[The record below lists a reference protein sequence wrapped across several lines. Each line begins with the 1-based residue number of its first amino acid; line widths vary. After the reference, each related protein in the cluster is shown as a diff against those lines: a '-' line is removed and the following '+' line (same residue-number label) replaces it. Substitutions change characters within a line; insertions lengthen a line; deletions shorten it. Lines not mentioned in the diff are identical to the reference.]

1 MANNRAQ
8 ILITAVDQTRR
19 AFQSINGSLTQ
30 LRDQAGQVG
39 AVLSRIGGAIG
50 IGLGVR
56 ELVAVADQ
64 YKNLQARLKLA
75 VTSQEEFNRADA
87 ALFDIAQRNR
97 APLAETITLYA
108 RLAPSVQALGRSQ
121 ADVLAATDA
130 IGQAVSL
137 SGASAEAA
145 AGALMQ
151 LGQAFASGQL
161 RGEEFNSVV
170 EQTPRLA
177 QAIADG
183 MGVPLGSLRALAQE
197 GKITSAAVL
206 DSLLNQR
213 ERLTEEYASL
223 PDTVE
228 GAFTRLRNAF
238 QRAFGERDA
247 NSGLTAGL
255 AQAIQLVAKHLDLL
269 INLAG
274 VVLVAAF
281 GRMAGAFA
289 TSIAA
294 ARAEAAA
301 RLANLRT
308 LQAEAL
314 ARVRVADTALAQAR
328 AQGLATSALVADA
341 AKARLQATAA
351 SSAVTQAVASTT
363 LLGRAAGLLRGA
375 LALLGGP
382 IGLIVTTVTLLAGAL
397 YSARNAVVEFGGKS
411 ASIKQIAVA
420 IWELVVEKVL
430 AVVNALGQ
438 LVGVNDLSWARVREV
453 MVSALTT
460 IGTAIRA
467 MVNGVIGAFNAVGS
481 VAGITA
487 AFFVERFRNAFS
499 DIGALAQALG
509 QDVAAA
515 FSGDFSMSS
524 LRTVLGRRLEEMH
537 DFGEALADT
546 VRDAV
551 TRDYVGEAAQ
561 AIAGR
566 IRAEQ
571 EQPGVFGRAQ
581 PPTPPAPGKGAQA
594 DKLALVRAQAEAE
607 FKLLKDALDR
617 QSRALDAALEDRL
630 ISLKDYY
637 AAKTRIEQQEID
649 AEIRRVQASL
659 AEQQRLVNT
668 GKDES
673 ARLKAKAEV
682 AKAEAELIVL
692 NNRRSDIEQANARKA
707 AQAERELADALAQA
721 REELAQITGTAT
733 DADRQ
738 AAIARSYRD
747 LRARLAAE
755 SDADGVSLVDR
766 LIDVKAA
773 QANLAALEAQWQ
785 QVTERLRNAQEAIGI
800 QQQAG
805 LLTEAQARQQIVAL
819 QQQST
824 SEMERLLPTM
834 QQAAQAIGPDAV
846 IRVQAWRN
854 ELERT
859 RLTVDEMAPLW
870 NRIGESFGSALNGMI
885 TGAQT
890 WRSAL
895 ASIFQQVADAFLQQ
909 IVIQP
914 FQQWMAMQVRML
926 AMKLGFIQQEQT
938 ADVAA
943 SAAKVA
949 QKTTETT
956 AVVSM
961 DAAKAG
967 AGAAA
972 SQASIPYVGPGLAI
986 AAMVAMVAAVM
997 ALLGGIKK
1005 FASGGLVSGPG
1016 SSTSDSIPARL
1027 SAGEYV
1033 VRAAAV
1039 RQVGV
1044 AFLDSLNGLSSWA
1057 QGPRFR
1063 GGELAFAAGGLVP
1076 EVKVPPAQPQMN
1088 QAVRIVNAIDPGVTH
1103 DHLQTPAGERVIV
1116 NIIGRNARAIRS
1128 ALNG

>member
-1 MANNRAQ
+1 M
-8 ILITAVDQTRR
+8 
-19 AFQSINGSLTQ
+19 
-30 LRDQAGQVG
+30 
-39 AVLSRIGGAIG
+39 
-50 IGLGVR
+50 
-56 ELVAVADQ
+56 
-64 YKNLQARLKLA
+64 
-75 VTSQEEFNRADA
+75 
-87 ALFDIAQRNR
+87 
-97 APLAETITLYA
+97 
-108 RLAPSVQALGRSQ
+108 
-121 ADVLAATDA
+121 
-130 IGQAVSL
+130 
-137 SGASAEAA
+137 
-145 AGALMQ
+145 
-151 LGQAFASGQL
+151 
-161 RGEEFNSVV
+161 
-170 EQTPRLA
+170 
-177 QAIADG
+177 
-183 MGVPLGSLRALAQE
+183 
-197 GKITSAAVL
+197 
-206 DSLLNQR
+206 
-213 ERLTEEYASL
+213 
-223 PDTVE
+223 
-228 GAFTRLRNAF
+228 
-238 QRAFGERDA
+238 
-247 NSGLTAGL
+247 
-255 AQAIQLVAKHLDLL
+255 
-269 INLAG
+269 
-274 VVLVAAF
+274 
-281 GRMAGAFA
+281 
-289 TSIAA
+289 
-294 ARAEAAA
+294 
-301 RLANLRT
+301 
-308 LQAEAL
+308 
-314 ARVRVADTALAQAR
+314 
-328 AQGLATSALVADA
+328 
-341 AKARLQATAA
+341 
-351 SSAVTQAVASTT
+351 
-363 LLGRAAGLLRGA
+363 
-375 LALLGGP
+375 
-382 IGLIVTTVTLLAGAL
+382 
-397 YSARNAVVEFGGKS
+397 
-411 ASIKQIAVA
+411 
-420 IWELVVEKVL
+420 
-430 AVVNALGQ
+430 
-438 LVGVNDLSWARVREV
+438 
-453 MVSALTT
+453 
-460 IGTAIRA
+460 
-467 MVNGVIGAFNAVGS
+467 
-481 VAGITA
+481 
-487 AFFVERFRNAFS
+487 
-499 DIGALAQALG
+499 
-509 QDVAAA
+509 
-515 FSGDFSMSS
+515 
-524 LRTVLGRRLEEMH
+524 
-537 DFGEALADT
+537 
-546 VRDAV
+546 
-551 TRDYVGEAAQ
+551 
-561 AIAGR
+561 
-566 IRAEQ
+566 
-571 EQPGVFGRAQ
+571 
-581 PPTPPAPGKGAQA
+581 
-594 DKLALVRAQAEAE
+594 
-607 FKLLKDALDR
+607 
-617 QSRALDAALEDRL
+617 
-630 ISLKDYY
+630 
-637 AAKTRIEQQEID
+637 
-649 AEIRRVQASL
+649 QASL

-692 NNRRSDIEQANARKA
+692 NNRRSDIEQANARAA

-819 QQQST
+819 QQQSA
-824 SEMERLLPTM
+824 SAMERLLPTM

-1005 FASGGLVSGPG
+1005 FAGGGLVSGSG
-1016 SSTSDSIPARL
+1016 SATSDSIPARL

-1044 AFLDSLNGLSSWA
+1044 AFLDSINGLSSWA

-1076 EVKVPPAQPQMN
+1076 EVKVPPAQPQVN

>member
-1 MANNRAQ
+1 MATNRAQ
-8 ILITAVDQTRR
+8 ILITAVDETRR
-19 AFQSINGSLTQ
+19 AFQSINGSLSQ

-39 AVLSRIGGAIG
+39 TVLSRIGGAIG

-56 ELVAVADQ
+56 ELVEVADQ

-97 APLAETITLYA
+97 APLAETVTLYA

-121 ADVLAATDA
+121 ADVMAATDA

-137 SGASAEAA
+137 SGASSEAA
-145 AGALMQ
+145 AGALLQ

-161 RGEEFNSVV
+161 RGEEFNSVI

-197 GKITSAAVL
+197 GKITSATVL
-206 DSLLNQR
+206 DALLNQR

-223 PDTVE
+223 PDTVA
-228 GAFTRLRNAF
+228 GAFTRLKNAF

-255 AQAIQLVAKHLDLL
+255 AQAIQLVAKHLELL

-289 TSIAA
+289 TSITAE
-294 ARAEAAA
+294 RAEAAA

-314 ARVRVADTALAQAR
+314 ARVRVADASLAQAR
-328 AQGLATSALVADA
+328 AQGLASSALVADA

-382 IGLIVTTVTLLAGAL
+382 IGLIVTTVTLLTGAL

-430 AVVNALGQ
+430 AVIDALGQ

-453 MVSALTT
+453 MVTAIKT

-481 VAGITA
+481 VAGITV
-487 AFFVERFRNAFS
+487 AFLVERFRNAFS
-499 DIGALAQALG
+499 DIGELAKALG

-515 FSGDFSMSS
+515 FSGDFSMQS
-524 LRTVLGRRLEEMH
+524 LRAVLGRRLSEMR
-537 DFGEALADT
+537 DFGEELAGT

-551 TRDYVGEAAQ
+551 TRDYVGDAAQ

-566 IRAEQ
+566 IRTEQ
-571 EQPGVFGRAQ
+571 TQPGVFGRPQ
-581 PPTPPAPGKGAQA
+581 PPSKPTTDKGVEAA
-594 DKLALVRAQAEAE
+594 NLALVQARAEAE
-607 FKLLKDALDR
+607 LKILKDALDR
-617 QSRALDAALEDRL
+617 QARELDAAFEGRL
-630 ISLKDYY
+630 ISLKEYY

-649 AEIRRVQASL
+649 AELHRAQVAL
-659 AEQQRLVNT
+659 AEQERLVKT
-668 GKDES
+668 GKDEPI
-673 ARLKAKAEV
+673 RIKAKVEV
-682 AKAEAELIVL
+682 AKLEADLIVL
-692 NNRRSDIEQANARKA
+692 NNKRADVEVANARKA
-707 AQAERELADALAQA
+707 IQAEREL
-721 REELAQITGTAT
+721 REELAKVRDELLDLTSAAT
-733 DADRQ
+733 SQDRS
-738 AAIARSYRD
+738 AAIARQYQSLIER
-747 LRARLAAE
+747 LRAEGDTEGTATV
-755 SDADGVSLVDR
+755 GR

-773 QANLAALEAQWQ
+773 QADLAALEAQWR
-785 QVTERLRNAQEAIGI
+785 QVTERLRNAQEAIQT

-805 LLTEAQARQQIVAL
+805 LLSESQARQQIVAL
-819 QQQST
+819 QQQSA

-859 RLTVDEMAPLW
+859 KLVVDEMAPLW
-870 NRIGESFGSALNGMI
+870 NRIGESFGGALNGML

-890 WRSAL
+890 WRAAMSRL
-895 ASIFQQVADAFLQQ
+895 FQQVADAFLQQ

-914 FQQWMAMQVRML
+914 FQQWIAMQARML
-926 AMKLGFIQQEQT
+926 ALKLGFIQQEQV
-938 ADVAA
+938 ADAAA
-943 SAAKVA
+943 SSVKVA
-949 QKTTETT
+949 QKSAETT

-972 SQASIPYVGPGLAI
+972 SQASIPYVGPVLAV
-986 AAMVAMVAAVM
+986 AAMAAMVAAVM
-997 ALLGGIKK
+997 ALLGGVKK
-1005 FASGGLVSGPG
+1005 FASGGLVRGPG
-1016 SSTSDSIPARL
+1016 TSTSDSIPARL
-1027 SAGEYV
+1027 SHGEYV
-1033 VRAAAV
+1033 INARAV
-1039 RQVGV
+1039 SRLGV
-1044 AFLDSLNGLSSWA
+1044 SFLDAINGLSA
-1057 QGPRFR
+1057 GPRVT
-1063 GGELAFAAGGLVP
+1063 GGRLAFAAGGLVP
-1076 EVKVPPAQPQMN
+1076 EAPAQPDPGQN
-1088 QAVRIVNAIDPGVTH
+1088 IRIVNLIDPAMAA
-1103 DHLQTPAGERVIV
+1103 DYLNSSAGERTVMNLIQ
-1116 NIIGRNARAIRS
+1116 RNATSVRNILGR
-1128 ALNG
+1128 